1 MPYPSTTRRVA
12 QEFTPVN
19 ASRVRH
25 DVTGGGPGA
34 QAQLHRGKY
43 SFACSGSALESG
55 AAEPPIFADRSTR
68 HCPGR
73 RISFSTAPALQAPVV
88 LERRC
93 VPCLR
98 SRRSETAGSVVNLL
112 WDSGLD
118 CTAGPNFCV
127 AHESTITRAPVL
139 HLIHPHPMTGKIRLA
154 AALRLEVRCFP
165 GRTGVARSRAVDG
178 AETKR
183 AAMRRP
189 KLWCEALVPWRTS
202 YSGQDRTT
210 VTHRWTLPP

>member
-1 MPYPSTTRRVA
+1 LLAVEAHSSPVRPNPRFLLAAPRL
-12 QEFTPVN
+12 TPLL
-19 ASRVRH
+19 
-25 DVTGGGPGA
+25 G
-34 QAQLHRGKY
+34 
-43 SFACSGSALESG
+43 
-55 AAEPPIFADRSTR
+55 RSTR

-98 SRRSETAGSVVNLL
+98 RRRSETAGSVVNLL
-112 WDSGLD
+112 WDSELD
-118 CTAGPNFCV
+118 CTAGPNFCM